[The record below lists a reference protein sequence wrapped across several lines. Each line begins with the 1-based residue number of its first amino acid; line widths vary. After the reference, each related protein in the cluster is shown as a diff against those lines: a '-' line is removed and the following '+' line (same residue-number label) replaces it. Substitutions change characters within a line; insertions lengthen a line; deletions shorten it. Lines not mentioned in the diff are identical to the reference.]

1 MGGPS
6 GLAGQGGS
14 VGLSVCLS
22 ILLLHGGGPLEH
34 CWFMLQATMI
44 IFCLLPARSL
54 INSLEDAGRERG
66 VMSAPF
72 AYQKEHH

>member
-1 MGGPS
+1 M
-6 GLAGQGGS
+6 AGQGGS
-14 VGLSVCLS
+14 VSRSVSQSVCLS
-22 ILLLHGGGPLEH
+22 VLLLHRGGPLEH
-34 CWFMLQATMI
+34 CRFVLQATI

-54 INSLEDAGRERG
+54 INSSEDAGRERG

>member
-14 VGLSVCLS
+14 VGRSVCLS